1 MAYFCF
7 KLYRMYDP
15 LTMPLYLP
23 ALNPMTFFAVITIV
37 LITVTIINAC
47 LCVHNFHRGLKPH
60 INRKRNKEEE
70 KTTELSSNLTQV
82 PSRMMID

>member
-7 KLYRMYDP
+7 KLYRMYAP
-15 LTMPLYLP
+15 ETKPLYLM
-23 ALNPMTFFAVITIV
+23 ALNPMTFFAIITLV
-37 LITVTIINAC
+37 LITITIINAC
-47 LCVHNFHRGLKPH
+47 LCVNNFHRGLKPH
-60 INRKRNKEEE
+60 INKKRNKEEE